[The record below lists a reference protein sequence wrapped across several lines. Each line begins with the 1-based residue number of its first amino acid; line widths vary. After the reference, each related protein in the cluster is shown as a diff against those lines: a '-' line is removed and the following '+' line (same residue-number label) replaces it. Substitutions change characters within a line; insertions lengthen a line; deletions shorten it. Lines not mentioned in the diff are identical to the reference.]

1 MCVTRRKGSLPSPDT
16 FSDLLLTFVA
26 LSGELPSALVSRLP
40 GSDSYKAYA
49 IKILKREKLLR
60 TYYHDGLRGLR
71 LTTASKRLLAAR
83 QPDRYLP
90 LFTGDTATNAPKYSI
105 PHRLRLHRMAEV
117 LVTAYNAGLLTFP
130 WEKPPVF
137 QAEPD
142 DTGLY
147 IAPAY
152 YSSREVKEIGAKAT
166 MIRGSRS
173 TGILLSDGGI
183 YAIYNTAD
191 ARMKWEYKAEVR
203 LKAMMQTDLCHRR
216 LADRFTDSPP
226 GAIVFGDGMDQL
238 EILMGQ
244 GDKETRNYLIMNG
257 IFRCFHYLTLDHRGE
272 VLLRLLCDPE
282 RKAALDVILSEDLA
296 EGRSNWLIEHDA
308 IDGNGCPVLFGYT
321 CDMPRIRRFDD
332 ALGLHGQTGTVYCFD
347 FQEPALRRV
356 CGPRVALQSI
366 DFEAFEGSVFHIP
379 QTTD

>member
-1 MCVTRRKGSLPSPDT
+1 MTRRKGPLPSPDT
-16 FSDLLLTFVA
+16 FPDLLLTFVA

-49 IKILKREKLLR
+49 VKILKREKLLR

-71 LTTASKRLLAAR
+71 LTSIAKNLLAAR

-90 LFTGDTATNAPKYSI
+90 LFTGDTATNTPKYSV

-130 WEKPPVF
+130 WEKPAAF

-142 DTGLY
+142 DASLY
-147 IAPAY
+147 VGPAY
-152 YSSREVKEIGAKAT
+152 YSSREVKEIGAQAT

-173 TGILLSDGGI
+173 TGILLCGSGI
-183 YAIYNTAD
+183 YAVYNTAD
-191 ARMKWEYKAEVR
+191 TRMKWEYKAEVR

-216 LADRFTDSPP
+216 LADRFMDSPP

-282 RKAALDVILSEDLA
+282 RKAALDGILSEDLA
-296 EGRSNWLIEHDA
+296 EVRSNWLIEHDA

-379 QTTD
+379 

>member
-1 MCVTRRKGSLPSPDT
+1 MRVTRRKGPLPSPNT
-16 FSDLLLTFVA
+16 FPELLLTIIA
-26 LSGELPSALVSRLP
+26 LSGEVPSALVSRLP

-71 LTTASKRLLAAR
+71 LTTTAKRLLAAG
-83 QPDRYLP
+83 QPDRYRP
-90 LFTGDTATNAPKYSI
+90 LFTGDTATNAPKYSV

-117 LVTAYNAGLLTFP
+117 LVAAYNAGLLTFP

-137 QAEPD
+137 QTEPS
-142 DTGLY
+142 DTNLY
-147 IAPAY
+147 IGPAY
-152 YSSREVKEIGAKAT
+152 YSSREVKEIGAQAT

-173 TGILLSDGGI
+173 TGILLCDGGI
-183 YAIYNTAD
+183 YAVYNTAS

-203 LKAMMQTDLCHRR
+203 LKAMIQTDLCHGR
-216 LADRFTDSPP
+216 LARWLMDSPP

-238 EILMGQ
+238 EHLMGP
-244 GDKETRNYLIMNG
+244 GSKETRNYLIMDG
-257 IFRCFHYLTLDHRGE
+257 TFRCFHYLTLDHRGE

-282 RKAALDVILSEDLA
+282 RKAELDEILSQDLSK
-296 EGRSNWLIEHDA
+296 GSTNWLIEHDA
-308 IDGNGCPVLFGYT
+308 IDEHGCPVLFGYT

-332 ALGLHGQTGTVYCFD
+332 ALGLHGLTGTLYCFD

-356 CGPRVALQSI
+356 CGSRVALQCI
-366 DFEAFEGSVFHIP
+366 DFDAFEGSVFHIP

>member
-1 MCVTRRKGSLPSPDT
+1 M
-16 FSDLLLTFVA
+16 
-26 LSGELPSALVSRLP
+26 SRLP

-71 LTTASKRLLAAR
+71 LTTTAKRLLAAG
-83 QPDRYLP
+83 QPDRYRP
-90 LFTGDTATNAPKYSI
+90 LFTGDTATNAPKYSV

-117 LVTAYNAGLLTFP
+117 LVAAYNAGLLTFP

-137 QAEPD
+137 QTEPG
-142 DTGLY
+142 DTNLY
-147 IAPAY
+147 IGPAY
-152 YSSREVKEIGAKAT
+152 YSSREVKEIGAQAT

-173 TGILLSDGGI
+173 TGILLCDGGI
-183 YAIYNTAD
+183 YAVYNTAS

-203 LKAMMQTDLCHRR
+203 LKAMIQTDLCHGR
-216 LADRFTDSPP
+216 LARWFMDSPP

-238 EILMGQ
+238 EHLMGP
-244 GDKETRNYLIMNG
+244 GSKETRNYLIMDG
-257 IFRCFHYLTLDHRGE
+257 TFRCFHYLTLDHRGE

-282 RKAALDVILSEDLA
+282 RKAELDEILSQDLSK
-296 EGRSNWLIEHDA
+296 GSTNWLIEHDA
-308 IDGNGCPVLFGYT
+308 IDEHGCPVLFGYT

-332 ALGLHGQTGTVYCFD
+332 ALGLHGLTGTLYCFD

-356 CGPRVALQSI
+356 CGSRVALQCI
-366 DFEAFEGSVFHIP
+366 DFDAFEGSVFHIP

>member
-1 MCVTRRKGSLPSPDT
+1 MTKRKGPLPSPDT
-16 FSDLLLTFVA
+16 FPDLLLTLVA
-26 LSGELPSALVSRLP
+26 LSGELPSTLVSRLP
-40 GSDSYKAYA
+40 GSDSYKAYTV
-49 IKILKREKLLR
+49 KILKREKLLR

-71 LTTASKRLLAAR
+71 LTSISKNLLAAR
-83 QPDRYLP
+83 QPDRYLS
-90 LFTGDTATNAPKYSI
+90 LFTGDTATNTPKYSV

-142 DTGLY
+142 DAGLY
-147 IAPAY
+147 VGPAY
-152 YSSREVKEIGAKAT
+152 YSSREVKEIGAQAT

-173 TGILLSDGGI
+173 TGILLCGSGI
-183 YAIYNTAD
+183 YAVYNTAD
-191 ARMKWEYKAEVR
+191 TRMKWEYKAEVR
-203 LKAMMQTDLCHRR
+203 LKAMMQTDLCHGR
-216 LADRFTDSPP
+216 LADRFMDSPP

-257 IFRCFHYLTLDHRGE
+257 TFRCFHYLTLDHRGE

-282 RKAALDVILSEDLA
+282 RKAALEGILSEDLA

-308 IDGNGCPVLFGYT
+308 IDENGCPVLFGYT

-366 DFEAFEGSVFHIP
+366 DFDAFEGSVFHIP

>member
-1 MCVTRRKGSLPSPDT
+1 MTRRKGPLPSPDT
-16 FSDLLLTFVA
+16 LPDLLLTLVA

-49 IKILKREKLLR
+49 VKILKRERLLR

-71 LTTASKRLLAAR
+71 LTSIAKNLLTAR

-90 LFTGDTATNAPKYSI
+90 LFTGDTATNTPKYSV

-130 WEKPPVF
+130 WEKPAAF

-142 DTGLY
+142 DASLY
-147 IAPAY
+147 VGPAY
-152 YSSREVKEIGAKAT
+152 YSSREVKEIGAQAT

-173 TGILLSDGGI
+173 TGILLCGSGI
-183 YAIYNTAD
+183 YAVYNTAD
-191 ARMKWEYKAEVR
+191 TRMKWEYKAEVR

-216 LADRFTDSPP
+216 LADRFMDSPP

-282 RKAALDVILSEDLA
+282 RKAALDGILSEDLA
-296 EGRSNWLIEHDA
+296 EVRSNWLIEHDA

>member
-1 MCVTRRKGSLPSPDT
+1 MTRRKGPLPSPDT
-16 FSDLLLTFVA
+16 FPDLLLTLVA

-49 IKILKREKLLR
+49 VKILKRERLLR

-71 LTTASKRLLAAR
+71 LTSIAKNLLTAR

-90 LFTGDTATNAPKYSI
+90 LFTGDTATNTPKYSV

-130 WEKPPVF
+130 WEKPAAF

-142 DTGLY
+142 DASLY
-147 IAPAY
+147 VGPAY
-152 YSSREVKEIGAKAT
+152 YSSREVKEIGAQAT

-173 TGILLSDGGI
+173 TGILLCGSGI
-183 YAIYNTAD
+183 YAVYNTAD
-191 ARMKWEYKAEVR
+191 TRMKWEYKAEVR

-216 LADRFTDSPP
+216 LADRFMDSPP

-257 IFRCFHYLTLDHRGE
+257 IFRCFHYLTLDRRGE

-282 RKAALDVILSEDLA
+282 RKAALDGILSEDLA

>member
-1 MCVTRRKGSLPSPDT
+1 MCVTKRKGPLPSPDT
-16 FSDLLLTFVA
+16 FPDLLLTLVA
-26 LSGELPSALVSRLP
+26 LSGELPSTLVSRLP
-40 GSDSYKAYA
+40 GSDSYKAYTV
-49 IKILKREKLLR
+49 KILKREKLLR

-71 LTTASKRLLAAR
+71 LTSIAKNLLAAR
-83 QPDRYLP
+83 QPDRYLS
-90 LFTGDTATNAPKYSI
+90 LFTGDTATNTPKYSV

-130 WEKPPVF
+130 WEKPAAF

-142 DTGLY
+142 DASLY
-147 IAPAY
+147 VGPAY
-152 YSSREVKEIGAKAT
+152 YSSREVKEIGAQAT

-173 TGILLSDGGI
+173 TGILLCGSGI
-183 YAIYNTAD
+183 YAVYNTAD
-191 ARMKWEYKAEVR
+191 TRMKWEYKAEVR

-216 LADRFTDSPP
+216 LADRFMDSPP

-282 RKAALDVILSEDLA
+282 RKAALDGILSEDLA

>member
-1 MCVTRRKGSLPSPDT
+1 MTKRKGPLPSPDT
-16 FSDLLLTFVA
+16 FLDLLLTLVA

-49 IKILKREKLLR
+49 VKILKRERLLR

-71 LTTASKRLLAAR
+71 LTSIAKNLLTAR

-90 LFTGDTATNAPKYSI
+90 LFTGDTATNTPKYSV

-130 WEKPPVF
+130 WEKPAAF

-142 DTGLY
+142 DASLY
-147 IAPAY
+147 VGPAY
-152 YSSREVKEIGAKAT
+152 YSSREVKEIGAQAT

-173 TGILLSDGGI
+173 TGILLCGSGI
-183 YAIYNTAD
+183 YAVYNTAD
-191 ARMKWEYKAEVR
+191 TRMKWEYKAEVR

-216 LADRFTDSPP
+216 LADRFMDSPP

-282 RKAALDVILSEDLA
+282 RKAALDGILSEDLA
-296 EGRSNWLIEHDA
+296 EVRSNWLIEHDA

>member
-1 MCVTRRKGSLPSPDT
+1 MTRRKGPLPSPDT
-16 FSDLLLTFVA
+16 FPDLLLTLIA
-26 LSGELPSALVSRLP
+26 LSGEIPPALVGRLP
-40 GSDSYKAYA
+40 GSDSYKTYA

-71 LTTASKRLLAAR
+71 LTTAAKRLLTAR

-90 LFTGDTATNAPKYSI
+90 LFTGDTATNAPKYSV

-130 WEKPPVF
+130 WEKPLVF
-137 QAEPD
+137 RPSSD

-147 IAPAY
+147 IGPAY
-152 YSSREVKEIGAKAT
+152 YSSREVKEIGAQAA

-173 TGILLSDGGI
+173 TGVLLCDSGI
-183 YAIYNTAD
+183 YAVYNTAD

-203 LKAMMQTDLCHRR
+203 LRAMMQTDLCHGR
-216 LADRFTDSPP
+216 LAHWFMDSPP
-226 GAIVFGDGMDQL
+226 GAVVFGDGMDQL
-238 EILMGQ
+238 EVLMGP
-244 GDKETRNYLIMNG
+244 GDKETRNYLIMDG
-257 IFRCFHYLTLDHRGE
+257 TFRCFHYLTLDHQGE

-282 RKAALDVILSEDLA
+282 RKAALDAILSEDLA
-296 EGRSNWLIEHDA
+296 EGKSNWLIEHDA

-356 CGPRVALQSI
+356 CGPRVALQCI
-366 DFEAFEGSVFHIP
+366 DFEAFEDLLKKVK
-379 QTTD
+379 

>member
-1 MCVTRRKGSLPSPDT
+1 MTKRKGPLPSPDT
-16 FSDLLLTFVA
+16 FPDLLLTLIA
-26 LSGELPSALVSRLP
+26 LSGEMPSALVGRLP

-49 IKILKREKLLR
+49 VKILKREKLLR

-71 LTTASKRLLAAR
+71 LTTTAKRLLAAR
-83 QPDRYLP
+83 QPGRYLP
-90 LFTGDTATNAPKYSI
+90 LFTGDTVTNAPKYSV

-142 DTGLY
+142 NAGLY
-147 IAPAY
+147 IGPAY
-152 YSSREVKEIGAKAT
+152 YSSREVKEIGAQAT

-173 TGILLSDGGI
+173 TGVLLCDSGI
-183 YAIYNTAD
+183 YAVYNTAD
-191 ARMKWEYKAEVR
+191 TRMKWEYKAEVR
-203 LKAMMQTDLCHRR
+203 LKAMMQTDLCHGR
-216 LADRFTDSPP
+216 LAHWFMDSPP

-238 EILMGQ
+238 GVLMGQ

-257 IFRCFHYLTLDHRGE
+257 TFRCFHYLTLDHRGD

-282 RKAALDVILSEDLA
+282 RKTALDGILLEDLSE
-296 EGRSNWLIEHDA
+296 GRPNWRIEHDA

-332 ALGLHGQTGTVYCFD
+332 ALGLHGLTGTVYCFD
-347 FQEPALRRV
+347 FQELALRRV
-356 CGPRVALQSI
+356 CSPRVALQCI
-366 DFEAFEGSVFHIP
+366 DFDAFEGSVFHIP

>member
-1 MCVTRRKGSLPSPDT
+1 MTRRKGPLPSPDT
-16 FSDLLLTFVA
+16 FPDLLLTLVA
-26 LSGELPSALVSRLP
+26 LSGELPSTLVSRLP

-49 IKILKREKLLR
+49 VKILKRERLLR

-71 LTTASKRLLAAR
+71 LTSIAKNLLTAR

-90 LFTGDTATNAPKYSI
+90 LFTGDTATNTPKYSV

-130 WEKPPVF
+130 WEKPAAF

-142 DTGLY
+142 DASLY
-147 IAPAY
+147 VGPAY
-152 YSSREVKEIGAKAT
+152 YSSREVKEIGAQAT

-173 TGILLSDGGI
+173 TGILLCGSGI
-183 YAIYNTAD
+183 YAVYNTAD
-191 ARMKWEYKAEVR
+191 TRMKWEYKAEVR

-216 LADRFTDSPP
+216 LADRFMDSPP

-244 GDKETRNYLIMNG
+244 GDEETRNYLIMNG

-282 RKAALDVILSEDLA
+282 RKAALDGILSEDLA

-366 DFEAFEGSVFHIP
+366 DVEAFEGSVFHIP

>member
-1 MCVTRRKGSLPSPDT
+1 MTKRKGPLPSPDT
-16 FSDLLLTFVA
+16 FPDLLLTLVA
-26 LSGELPSALVSRLP
+26 LSGELPSTLVSRLP
-40 GSDSYKAYA
+40 GSDSYKAYTV
-49 IKILKREKLLR
+49 KILKREKLLR

-71 LTTASKRLLAAR
+71 LTSISKNLLAAR
-83 QPDRYLP
+83 QPDRYLS
-90 LFTGDTATNAPKYSI
+90 LFTGDTATNTPKYSV

-142 DTGLY
+142 DAGLY
-147 IAPAY
+147 VGPAY
-152 YSSREVKEIGAKAT
+152 YSSREVKEIGAQAT

-173 TGILLSDGGI
+173 TGILLCGSGI
-183 YAIYNTAD
+183 YAVYNTAD
-191 ARMKWEYKAEVR
+191 TRMKWEYKAEVR

-216 LADRFTDSPP
+216 LADRFMDSPP

-257 IFRCFHYLTLDHRGE
+257 TFRCFHYLTLDHRGE

-282 RKAALDVILSEDLA
+282 RKAALEGILSEDLA

-308 IDGNGCPVLFGYT
+308 IDENGCPVLFGYT

-366 DFEAFEGSVFHIP
+366 DFDAFEGSVFHIP

>member
-1 MCVTRRKGSLPSPDT
+1 MTRRKGSLPSPDT

-203 LKAMMQTDLCHRR
+203 LKAMMQTDLCHGR
-216 LADRFTDSPP
+216 LAGWFMDSPP

-366 DFEAFEGSVFHIP
+366 DFEAFEDLLIKVK
-379 QTTD
+379 

>member
-1 MCVTRRKGSLPSPDT
+1 MCVTKRKGPLPSPDT
-16 FSDLLLTFVA
+16 FPDLLLTLVA
-26 LSGELPSALVSRLP
+26 LSGELPSTLVSRLP

-49 IKILKREKLLR
+49 VKILKREKFLR

-71 LTTASKRLLAAR
+71 LTSIAKNLLAAR
-83 QPDRYLP
+83 QPYRYLS
-90 LFTGDTATNAPKYSI
+90 LFTGDTATNTPKYSV

-142 DTGLY
+142 DADLY
-147 IAPAY
+147 IGPAY
-152 YSSREVKEIGAKAT
+152 YSSREVKEIGAQAT

-173 TGILLSDGGI
+173 TGILLCGSGI
-183 YAIYNTAD
+183 YAVYNTAD
-191 ARMKWEYKAEVR
+191 TRMKWEYKAEVR

-282 RKAALDVILSEDLA
+282 RKAALDGILSEDLA

>member
-1 MCVTRRKGSLPSPDT
+1 MTKRKGPLPSPDT
-16 FSDLLLTFVA
+16 FPDLLLTLVA
-26 LSGELPSALVSRLP
+26 LSGELPSTLVSRLP
-40 GSDSYKAYA
+40 GSDSYKAYTV
-49 IKILKREKLLR
+49 KILKREKLLR

-71 LTTASKRLLAAR
+71 LTSISKNLLAAR
-83 QPDRYLP
+83 QPDRYLS
-90 LFTGDTATNAPKYSI
+90 LFTGDTATNTPKYSV

-142 DTGLY
+142 DAGLY
-147 IAPAY
+147 VGPAY
-152 YSSREVKEIGAKAT
+152 YSSREVKEIGAQAT

-173 TGILLSDGGI
+173 TGILLCGSGI
-183 YAIYNTAD
+183 YAVYNTAD
-191 ARMKWEYKAEVR
+191 TRMKWEYKAEVR
-203 LKAMMQTDLCHRR
+203 LKAMMQTDLCHGR
-216 LADRFTDSPP
+216 LADRFMDSPP

-257 IFRCFHYLTLDHRGE
+257 TFRCFHYLTLDHRGE

-282 RKAALDVILSEDLA
+282 RKAALDDILSEDLA

-308 IDGNGCPVLFGYT
+308 IDENGCPVLFGYT

>member
-1 MCVTRRKGSLPSPDT
+1 MYVTRRKGPLPSPNT
-16 FSDLLLTFVA
+16 FPDLLLTLIA
-26 LSGELPSALVSRLP
+26 LSGEMPSALVGRLP
-40 GSDSYKAYA
+40 GSASYKAYSV
-49 IKILKREKLLR
+49 KSLKREKLLR

-71 LTTASKRLLAAR
+71 LTSTAKRLLVAR
-83 QPDRYLP
+83 QPDRYLS
-90 LFTGDTATNAPKYSI
+90 LFTGDTATNAPKYSV

-117 LVTAYNAGLLTFP
+117 LVTAYNSGLLTFP

-137 QAEPD
+137 QSGSH

-147 IAPAY
+147 IGPAY
-152 YSSREVKEIGAKAT
+152 YGSREVKEIGAQAT

-173 TGILLSDGGI
+173 TGILLCDGGI
-183 YAIYNTAD
+183 YAVYNTAD

-203 LKAMMQTDLCHRR
+203 LKAMMQTDLCHGR
-216 LADRFTDSPP
+216 LAERFMDVPP

-238 EILMGQ
+238 ETLMGQ

-257 IFRCFHYLTLDHRGE
+257 TFCCFHYLTLDHRGE

-282 RKAALDVILSEDLA
+282 LKAALDRILSEDLSD
-296 EGRSNWLIEHDA
+296 GRPNWLIEHDA
-308 IDGNGCPVLFGYT
+308 LDEHGGPVLFGYT

-356 CGPRVALQSI
+356 CGPRVTLQCI
-366 DFEAFEGSVFHIP
+366 DFDAFEGSVFRIP

>member
-1 MCVTRRKGSLPSPDT
+1 MCVTRRKGPLPSPDT
-16 FSDLLLTFVA
+16 LPDLLLTLVA

-49 IKILKREKLLR
+49 VKILKRERLLR

-71 LTTASKRLLAAR
+71 LTSIAKNLLTAR

-90 LFTGDTATNAPKYSI
+90 LFTGDTATNTPKYSV

-130 WEKPPVF
+130 WEKPAAF

-142 DTGLY
+142 DASLY
-147 IAPAY
+147 VGPAY
-152 YSSREVKEIGAKAT
+152 YSSREVKEIGAQAT

-173 TGILLSDGGI
+173 TGILLCGSGI
-183 YAIYNTAD
+183 YAVYNTAD
-191 ARMKWEYKAEVR
+191 TRMKWEYKAEVR

-216 LADRFTDSPP
+216 LADRFMDSPP

-282 RKAALDVILSEDLA
+282 RKAALDGILSEDLA
-296 EGRSNWLIEHDA
+296 EVRSNWLIEHDA

>member
-1 MCVTRRKGSLPSPDT
+1 MTKRKGPLPSPDT
-16 FSDLLLTFVA
+16 FPDLLLTLVA

-49 IKILKREKLLR
+49 VKILKRERLLR

-71 LTTASKRLLAAR
+71 LTSIAKNLLTAR

-90 LFTGDTATNAPKYSI
+90 LFTGDTATNTPKYSV

-130 WEKPPVF
+130 WEKPAAF

-142 DTGLY
+142 DASLY
-147 IAPAY
+147 VGPAY
-152 YSSREVKEIGAKAT
+152 YSSREVKEIGAQAT

-173 TGILLSDGGI
+173 TGILLCGSGI
-183 YAIYNTAD
+183 YAVYNTAD
-191 ARMKWEYKAEVR
+191 TRMKWEYKAEVR

-216 LADRFTDSPP
+216 LADRFMDSPP

-257 IFRCFHYLTLDHRGE
+257 IFCCFHYLTLDHRGE

-282 RKAALDVILSEDLA
+282 RKAALDGILSEDLA

>member
-1 MCVTRRKGSLPSPDT
+1 MCVTKRKGPLPSPDT
-16 FSDLLLTFVA
+16 FLDLLLTLVA

-49 IKILKREKLLR
+49 VKILKRERLLR

-71 LTTASKRLLAAR
+71 LTSIAKNLLTAR

-90 LFTGDTATNAPKYSI
+90 LFTGDTATNTPKYSV

-130 WEKPPVF
+130 WEKPAAF

-142 DTGLY
+142 DASLY
-147 IAPAY
+147 VGPAY
-152 YSSREVKEIGAKAT
+152 YSSREVKEIGAQAT

-173 TGILLSDGGI
+173 TGILLCGSGI
-183 YAIYNTAD
+183 YAVYNTAD
-191 ARMKWEYKAEVR
+191 TRMKWEYKAEVR

-216 LADRFTDSPP
+216 LADRFMDSPP

-282 RKAALDVILSEDLA
+282 RKAALDGILSEDLA
-296 EGRSNWLIEHDA
+296 EVRSNWLIEHDA

>member
-1 MCVTRRKGSLPSPDT
+1 MCVTKRKGPLPSPDT
-16 FSDLLLTFVA
+16 FPDLLLTLVA
-26 LSGELPSALVSRLP
+26 LSGELPSTLVSRLP
-40 GSDSYKAYA
+40 GSDSYKAYTV
-49 IKILKREKLLR
+49 KILKREKLLR

-71 LTTASKRLLAAR
+71 LTSISKNLLAAR
-83 QPDRYLP
+83 QPDRYLS
-90 LFTGDTATNAPKYSI
+90 LFTGDTATNTPKYSV

-142 DTGLY
+142 DAGLY
-147 IAPAY
+147 VGPAY
-152 YSSREVKEIGAKAT
+152 YSSREVKEIGAQAT

-173 TGILLSDGGI
+173 TGILLCGSGI
-183 YAIYNTAD
+183 YAVYNTAD
-191 ARMKWEYKAEVR
+191 TRMKWEYKAEVR
-203 LKAMMQTDLCHRR
+203 LKAMMQTDLCHGR
-216 LADRFTDSPP
+216 LADRFMDSPP

-257 IFRCFHYLTLDHRGE
+257 TFRCFHYLTLDHRGE

-282 RKAALDVILSEDLA
+282 RKAALEGILSEDLA

-308 IDGNGCPVLFGYT
+308 IDENGCPVLFGYT

-366 DFEAFEGSVFHIP
+366 DFDAFEGSVFHIP

>member
-1 MCVTRRKGSLPSPDT
+1 MTRRKGPLPSPDT
-16 FSDLLLTFVA
+16 FPDLLLTLVA

-49 IKILKREKLLR
+49 VKILKRERLLR

-71 LTTASKRLLAAR
+71 LTSIAKNLLAAR
-83 QPDRYLP
+83 QPYRYLS
-90 LFTGDTATNAPKYSI
+90 LFTGDTATNTPKYSV

-130 WEKPPVF
+130 WEKPAAF

-142 DTGLY
+142 DASLY
-147 IAPAY
+147 VGPAY
-152 YSSREVKEIGAKAT
+152 YSSREVKEIGAQAT

-173 TGILLSDGGI
+173 TGILLCGSGI
-183 YAIYNTAD
+183 YAVYNTAD
-191 ARMKWEYKAEVR
+191 TRMKWEYKAEVR

-216 LADRFTDSPP
+216 LADRFMDSPP

-282 RKAALDVILSEDLA
+282 RKAALDGILSEDLA

>member
-1 MCVTRRKGSLPSPDT
+1 MCISKRKGPLPSPNT
-16 FSDLLLTFVA
+16 FPNLLLTIIA
-26 LSGELPSALVSRLP
+26 LSGEIPSSLVGRFP

-71 LTTASKRLLAAR
+71 LTTTAKRLLAAS

-90 LFTGDTATNAPKYSI
+90 LFTGDTATNAPKYSV

-117 LVTAYNAGLLTFP
+117 LVTAYNADLLTFP

-137 QAEPD
+137 QPKPG
-142 DTGLY
+142 DTNLY
-147 IAPAY
+147 ISPAY
-152 YSSREVKEIGAKAT
+152 YSSREVKEIGAQAT

-173 TGILLSDGGI
+173 TGILLCDGGI
-183 YAIYNTAD
+183 YAVYNTAS
-191 ARMKWEYKAEVR
+191 AQMKWEYKAEVR
-203 LKAMMQTDLCHRR
+203 LKAMLQTDLCHGR
-216 LADRFTDSPP
+216 LARWFMGSPP
-226 GAIVFGDGMDQL
+226 DAIVFGDGMDQL
-238 EILMGQ
+238 EHLMGQ

-257 IFRCFHYLTLDHRGE
+257 TFRCFHYLTLDHRGE

-282 RKAALDVILSEDLA
+282 RKAELDGILSQDLS
-296 EGRSNWLIEHDA
+296 EGRPNWLIEHDA
-308 IDGNGCPVLFGYT
+308 IDETGCPVLFGYT

-332 ALGLHGQTGTVYCFD
+332 ALGLHGLTGTVYCFD
-347 FQEPALRRV
+347 FQKTVLRRV
-356 CGPRVALQSI
+356 CGPRVTLQCI
-366 DFEAFEGSVFHIP
+366 DFDAFEGSVFHIP

>member
-1 MCVTRRKGSLPSPDT
+1 MCVTRRKGPLPSPDT
-16 FSDLLLTFVA
+16 FPDLLLTLVA

-49 IKILKREKLLR
+49 VKILKRERLLR

-71 LTTASKRLLAAR
+71 LTSIAKNLLTAR

-90 LFTGDTATNAPKYSI
+90 LFTGDTATNTPKYSV

-130 WEKPPVF
+130 WEKPAAF

-142 DTGLY
+142 DASLY
-147 IAPAY
+147 VGPAY
-152 YSSREVKEIGAKAT
+152 YSSREVKEIGAQAT

-173 TGILLSDGGI
+173 TGILLCGSGI
-183 YAIYNTAD
+183 YAVYNTAD
-191 ARMKWEYKAEVR
+191 TRMKWEYKAEVR

-216 LADRFTDSPP
+216 LADRFMDSPP

-272 VLLRLLCDPE
+272 VLLRLLCVRSGKRRWMVSFQRIWP
-282 RKAALDVILSEDLA
+282 KA
-296 EGRSNWLIEHDA
+296 G
-308 IDGNGCPVLFGYT
+308 P
-321 CDMPRIRRFDD
+321 
-332 ALGLHGQTGTVYCFD
+332 TG
-347 FQEPALRRV
+347 
-356 CGPRVALQSI
+356 
-366 DFEAFEGSVFHIP
+366 
-379 QTTD
+379 

>member
-1 MCVTRRKGSLPSPDT
+1 MTKRKGPLPSPDT
-16 FSDLLLTFVA
+16 FPDLLLTLVA

-49 IKILKREKLLR
+49 VKILKRERLLR

-71 LTTASKRLLAAR
+71 LTSIAKNLLTAR

-90 LFTGDTATNAPKYSI
+90 LFTGDTATNTPKYSV

-130 WEKPPVF
+130 WEKPAAF

-142 DTGLY
+142 DASLY
-147 IAPAY
+147 VGPAY
-152 YSSREVKEIGAKAT
+152 YSSREVKEIGAQAT

-173 TGILLSDGGI
+173 TGILLCGSGI
-183 YAIYNTAD
+183 YAVYNTAD
-191 ARMKWEYKAEVR
+191 TRMKWEYKAEVR

-216 LADRFTDSPP
+216 LADRFMDSPP

-282 RKAALDVILSEDLA
+282 RKAALDGILSEDLA
-296 EGRSNWLIEHDA
+296 EVRSNWLIEHDA

>member
-1 MCVTRRKGSLPSPDT
+1 MTRRKGPLPSPDT
-16 FSDLLLTFVA
+16 FLDLLLTLVA

-49 IKILKREKLLR
+49 VKILKRERLLR

-71 LTTASKRLLAAR
+71 LTSIAKNLLTAR

-90 LFTGDTATNAPKYSI
+90 LFTGDTATNTPKYSV

-117 LVTAYNAGLLTFP
+117 LVAAYNAGLLTFP
-130 WEKPPVF
+130 WEKPAAF

-142 DTGLY
+142 DASLY
-147 IAPAY
+147 VGPAY
-152 YSSREVKEIGAKAT
+152 YSSREVKEIGAQAT

-173 TGILLSDGGI
+173 TGILLCGSGI
-183 YAIYNTAD
+183 YAVYNTAD
-191 ARMKWEYKAEVR
+191 TRMKWEYKAEVR

-216 LADRFTDSPP
+216 LADRFMDSPP

-282 RKAALDVILSEDLA
+282 RKAALDGILSEDLA
-296 EGRSNWLIEHDA
+296 EVRSNWLIEHDA